1 MPTLGELRKKMETLH
16 SKIRMARTSLA
27 RAKDMRNYGNDAELK
42 YVKNP
47 RAHVQ
52 KLEADLAKLQKKVLD
67 SEQAYIDAEG
77 DPVNV
82 NAATKIQAHVRGH
95 QTRKRG
101 RGRKGT
107 RRR

>member
-1 MPTLGELRKKMETLH
+1 MPTLGELRKKMEALH
-16 SKIRMARTSLA
+16 SKIRLARTSLA
-27 RAKDMRNYGNDAELK
+27 RAKDTRNYGYDADLK
-42 YVKNP
+42 YIKNP

-67 SEQAYIDAEG
+67 SEQAYIDAER

-101 RGRKGT
+101 RGGKRT